1 MASEMEAHSDRVCTR
16 TVHSDSVHSD
26 SEKCKQSVSKN
37 LACSEH
43 AADLVAVVETRA
55 RRSNGG
61 APRAQDNSSR
71 CNNAGCRS
79 MKSSVI
85 MSRQLG
91 FPVETPPVPVASEG
105 RRGGHTRFET
115 DSAAAPAMA
124 ASASEFDART
134 QANGTYL
141 PAPTSM
147 LLTVRDVAVALRL
160 GRTRTYALLRSG
172 EIPVIRVGRAVRVP
186 RDGLRRW
193 IEEHCTYVDQAP
205 SGNGFESR

>member
-1 MASEMEAHSDRVCTR
+1 MASRSGHTGAALEPR
-16 TVHSDSVHSD
+16 
-26 SEKCKQSVSKN
+26 KCKQSVSKN

-43 AADLVAVVETRA
+43 AADLVAIVETRA
-55 RRSNGG
+55 RRSNAW
-61 APRAQDNSSR
+61 APRAQDDSTR
-71 CNNAGCRS
+71 CSNVGCRS

-85 MSRQLG
+85 RSRQLS
-91 FPVETPPVPVASEG
+91 FPVETPPVPVTSEG
-105 RRGGHTRFET
+105 RRGGHTRSET
-115 DSAAAPAMA
+115 DSATPPAIAAPA
-124 ASASEFDART
+124 SVCGART

-186 RDGLRRW
+186 RDGLHRW
-193 IEEHCTYVDQAP
+193 IEEHCTSVDQAS